1 MPAADVAIPETT
13 RRHLQELAK
22 MNPYVDKHAFAKAVE
37 SVVEDI
43 KGLSS
48 SHRTAWFKERPA
60 VKIRGL
66 ARGPRAAI
74 ENFYSGMKRSEI
86 TTKATRE
93 NVKAAI
99 KTFYVFHYADA
110 LALER
115 GVGGWV
121 EDNVI
126 DGYLAL
132 HYGGKYRPL
141 NWGKTNEEQQYNK
154 QNWADQNQ
162 YIEVDPVTLSL
173 RGNDFYAVYSNGY
186 SIMQIIESIINTGE
200 SPHELREEGYKSI
213 NVTENVFRTNGSSF
227 VCESIVVNGNHFP
240 GAITGSSIAAFVL
253 GCAGVFMGNVAPN
266 PDAVI
271 EKIFKSGWTREAA
284 NLLVIV

>member
-1 MPAADVAIPETT
+1 M
-13 RRHLQELAK
+13 
-22 MNPYVDKHAFAKAVE
+22 
-37 SVVEDI
+37 
-43 KGLSS
+43 
-48 SHRTAWFKERPA
+48 
-60 VKIRGL
+60 
-66 ARGPRAAI
+66 
-74 ENFYSGMKRSEI
+74 
-86 TTKATRE
+86 
-93 NVKAAI
+93 
-99 KTFYVFHYADA
+99 
-110 LALER
+110 
-115 GVGGWV
+115 
-121 EDNVI
+121 
-126 DGYLAL
+126 
-132 HYGGKYRPL
+132 
-141 NWGKTNEEQQYNK
+141 
-154 QNWADQNQ
+154 
-162 YIEVDPVTLSL
+162 DPVTLSL

-253 GCAGVFMGNVAPN
+253 GYAGVFMGNVAPN